1 MVCFPCNPAD
11 HWRFRRVA
19 RIGTVAF
26 SVFCGFVPMKFG
38 QEKALVKHHFNLTR
52 DNREQTR
59 VAQKLYLLYLK
70 NMVITTICLLHMQTA
85 E

>member
-1 MVCFPCNPAD
+1 
-11 HWRFRRVA
+11 
-19 RIGTVAF
+19 
-26 SVFCGFVPMKFG
+26 MKFG